1 MGTGTDVLRSRLYE
15 RVLETLNSD
24 LTLEDGGLYET
35 IDAELL
41 ADPEMRDLP
50 LAEKLKLREMVFAS
64 LRRLDILS
72 LATDDSEI
80 TEIMV
85 NGPNRIFIEKG
96 GSLELF
102 DEQFSTPEKLSDV
115 IQQIAGSVNRRIN
128 VSSPMVDAR
137 LPDGSRVN
145 IVLPPIALDGPAV
158 TIRRFPKE
166 PVSMEQLID
175 WGSITEEAAEFL
187 KIAVRCGYNIFIS
200 GGTGAGKTTFLGAL
214 AEFIPETERV
224 ITIEDSAEFKLR
236 GVRNL
241 VRMETRPANLEGEYE
256 VTIRDL
262 IRNAL
267 RMRPDRIIVGEIRGA
282 EALDMLQAMNTG
294 HDGSLTTVH
303 ANSPRDVIS
312 RLETMVLMGGMDLPV
327 KAIRDQVSAAIDL
340 IVQQARFR
348 DGSRKIVSISEVVG
362 MEGDMITLQDIFV
375 FKAEGVDSSGKI
387 RGRHMATGI
396 HPKVL
401 GKLKDNGILTRDD
414 WFT

>member
-35 IDAELL
+35 IDAQLL
-41 ADPEMRDLP
+41 ADPEMRDLQ

-85 NGPNRIFIEKG
+85 NGPQRIYIEKG

-224 ITIEDSAEFKLR
+224 ITIEDSAELKLR

-294 HDGSLTTVH
+294 HDGSLSTGH
-303 ANSPRDVIS
+303 ANSARDMLS
-312 RLETMVLMGGMDLPV
+312 RIETMVLMGMDLPLP
-327 KAIRDQVSAAIDL
+327 AIRAQIASGIDIL
-340 IVQQARFR
+340 VHLSRLR
-348 DGSRKIVSISEVVG
+348 DRTRRV
-362 MEGDMITLQDIFV
+362 
-375 FKAEGVDSSGKI
+375 
-387 RGRHMATGI
+387 TGI
-396 HPKVL
+396 YEVT
-401 GKLKDNGILTRDD
+401 GVGNSGIMTEPLYE
-414 WFT
+414 FTEDGMHDGRIQGTLRKTDHQLVRTEKALAGGYRL